1 MEKAL
6 NETRENIPVSV
17 QIASPEDWAK
27 YRDIITE
34 AFSTRP
40 DAFSQGQLDSV
51 LSRSDEQWKKGFESN
66 TNSFAVLVKVNSEA
80 IGAVGARKTKI
91 EGVWFGTS
99 LYLSPKYKIDR
110 FSVVKQMG
118 DKVIEELKK
127 IGAKKVILYFKQG
140 DGRERIQ
147 TIYERFGFQ
156 ALDSEH
162 KGYTYMEKDIV

>member
-1 MEKAL
+1 M
-6 NETRENIPVSV
+6 
-17 QIASPEDWAK
+17 
-27 YRDIITE
+27 
-34 AFSTRP
+34 
-40 DAFSQGQLDSV
+40 
-51 LSRSDEQWKKGFESN
+51 
-66 TNSFAVLVKVNSEA
+66 LVKVNSEA

-127 IGAKKVILYFKQG
+127 RGAKKVILYLKQG

-147 TIYERFGFQ
+147 TLYERFGFQ